1 MSQARPGSV
10 RLSDGRRLAFAEWG
24 DPDGPPVVLL
34 HGSPGSR
41 LFHPDAAATAA
52 AGVRL
57 ITFDR
62 PGCGDS
68 DRREGR
74 ALLDTPGDIAQLADH
89 LGLDRFAL
97 VGISA
102 GGAHALACAHVLGER
117 LAAVGVASMPGPL
130 DEVPGAWDA
139 LPAHV
144 RPAAEMARREP
155 ARAIRGVVRYMGPA
169 VAEPATFLRGG
180 PPADRALIADPE
192 HGEMLLGDVAEAL
205 RPGAEG
211 FADDMVTLWLPWGF
225 PLAGLPPGIRVWHG
239 ARDTRAGPDFEH
251 LTATLPAC
259 VATVWPEDGHY
270 GVLRHWDEILDALEP
285 DT

>member
-1 MSQARPGSV
+1 MTERRDGSA
-10 RLSDGRRLAFAEWG
+10 RLSDGRRLSYAEWG
-24 DPDGPPVVLL
+24 DPAGRPVLLL

-41 LFHPDAAATAA
+41 LFHPDADATAT

-57 ITFDR
+57 ITYDR
-62 PGCGDS
+62 PGCGGS

-74 ALLDTPGDIAQLADH
+74 ELLDTPADVAQLADH

-97 VGISA
+97 VGVSA

-139 LPAHV
+139 LPTHV

-155 ARAIRGVVRYMGPA
+155 ARAIRGVVRYMGPV

-180 PPADRALIADPE
+180 PPADRAVIADRGS
-192 HGEMLLGDVAEAL
+192 GEMLLGDVAEAL

-225 PLAGLPPGIRVWHG
+225 PLAGLPEGIRVWHG
-239 ARDTRAGPDFEH
+239 AQDTRAEPDFEH
-251 LTATLPAC
+251 LAATLPGPVPA
-259 VATVWPEDGHY
+259 VWPDGGHY
-270 GVLRHWDEILDALEP
+270 GVLRHWAELLGALE
-285 DT
+285 TY

>member
-1 MSQARPGSV
+1 V
-10 RLSDGRRLAFAEWG
+10 RVPERRSLAYAEWG
-24 DPDGPPVVLL
+24 DPAGPPVVLL

-41 LFHPDAAATAA
+41 LFHPDPRATAA

-62 PGCGDS
+62 PGFGDS
-68 DRREGR
+68 DRQEGR
-74 ALLDTPGDIAQLADH
+74 GLLDTAADVTRLADH

-102 GGAHALACAHVLGER
+102 GGAHALVCAHVLGDR
-117 LAAVGVASMPGPL
+117 LGAVGVASMPGPL

-139 LPAHV
+139 LPMHV
-144 RPAAEMARREP
+144 RPAAEMARRDP

-180 PPADRALIADPE
+180 PPADRALIADPG
-192 HGEMLLGDVAEAL
+192 HGDMLLADVAEAL

-211 FADDMVTLWLPWGF
+211 FADDMATLWLPWGF
-225 PLAGLPPGIRVWHG
+225 SLAELPEGIRVWHG
-239 ARDTRAGPDFEH
+239 AQDTRAQPDFEH
-251 LTATLPAC
+251 LAVTLPRCA
-259 VATVWPEDGHY
+259 VAVWPHDGHY
-270 GVLRHWDEILDALEP
+270 GVLRHWAEVLGSLSP
-285 DT
+285 C

>member
-1 MSQARPGSV
+1 MRVPE
-10 RLSDGRRLAFAEWG
+10 RRALAYAEWG
-24 DPDGPPVVLL
+24 DPAGAPVVLL

-41 LFHPDAAATAA
+41 LFHPDIAATAA

-62 PGCGDS
+62 PGNGRS
-68 DRREGR
+68 DRLESRV
-74 ALLDTPGDIAQLADH
+74 LLDTPADVARLADH

-102 GGAHALACAHVLGER
+102 GGAHALACAHVIGDR
-117 LAAVGVASMPGPL
+117 VAGVGVASMPGPL

-139 LPAHV
+139 LPTHV

-155 ARAIRGVVRYMGPA
+155 ARAIRGVVRYMGPV

-192 HGEMLLGDVAEAL
+192 HGEMLQADVAEAL

-225 PLAGLPPGIRVWHG
+225 ALAELPEGIRVWHG
-239 ARDTRAGPDFEH
+239 AQDTRARRDFEH
-251 LTATLPAC
+251 LAAMLPGC
-259 VATVWPEDGHY
+259 VPAVWPDDGHY
-270 GVLRHWDEILDALEP
+270 GVLRHWAEVLATLP
-285 DT
+285 TH

>member
-1 MSQARPGSV
+1 M
-10 RLSDGRRLAFAEWG
+10 RLRDGRTIAYAEWG
-24 DPDGPPVVLL
+24 DPAGPPVVLL
-34 HGSPGSR
+34 HGAPGSR
-41 LFHPDAAATAA
+41 LFHPDLTATDAS
-52 AGVRL
+52 GVRL

-62 PGCGDS
+62 PGFGGS

-74 ALLDTPGDIAQLADH
+74 ELIDTPSDVAQLADH

-102 GGAHALACAHVLGER
+102 GGAHALACAHALGDR

-139 LPAHV
+139 LLTHV

-155 ARAIRGVVRYMGPA
+155 ARAIRGVVRYMGPT

-180 PPADRALIADPE
+180 PPADRALLADPG
-192 HGEMLLGDVAEAL
+192 HGGMLLADVAEAL

-225 PLAGLPPGIRVWHG
+225 PLATLPPGIRVWHG
-239 ARDTRAGPDFEH
+239 AQDTRAEPDFEH
-251 LTATLPAC
+251 LAATLPAC
-259 VATVWPEDGHY
+259 VPTVWPGDGHY
-270 GVLRHWDEILDALEP
+270 GVLCHWADVLEAVTP
-285 DT
+285 SL